1 MASWFR
7 RLTEKAI
14 DGLNTSTAGRT
25 YFWFICAHFFQDVDE
40 RTIKSFLS
48 LLYLGE
54 AALGSPDD
62 VDQVHDL
69 CRMFSVSFAPKSI
82 VIVDRNG
89 VAKDSD
95 AEDEEEVDTDDEV
108 TALARRKKCSSQI
121 QLTSV
126 LCERLAKP
134 ITGTVESTIF

>member
-1 MASWFR
+1 MVH
-7 RLTEKAI
+7 LCP
-14 DGLNTSTAGRT
+14 L
-25 YFWFICAHFFQDVDE
+25 FQDVDE

-62 VDQVHDL
+62 VDKVHDL

-95 AEDEEEVDTDDEV
+95 AEDEEEDDTDDEV